1 MNYLLIKNQF
11 GNNMNK
17 KYGVNIMHFVFI
29 IIFCVILSCGENRR
43 NFSAGDLL
51 QADRAFSEMS
61 VNKGMY
67 EAFLAYIAD
76 DGVILRNN
84 SYPSKGR
91 ESLEKFFSGK
101 SDTSFILRWEPLFE
115 KIAPSGDLGYTYG
128 IHTRVTKG
136 SGEETKGTYV
146 TIWQKQKDGN
156 WKFVLDTGTQGLPV
170 IQE

>member
-1 MNYLLIKNQF
+1 
-11 GNNMNK
+11 MNK

-29 IIFCVILSCGENRR
+29 IIFCLILSCDDDRR

-51 QADRAFSEMS
+51 EADRAFSEMS
-61 VNKGMY
+61 VNKGIY

-91 ESLEKFFSGK
+91 ESLKMFFSGK
-101 SDTSFILRWEPLFE
+101 ADTSFILSWEPLYE
-115 KIAPSGDLGYTYG
+115 KIAASGDLGYTYG
-128 IHTRVTKG
+128 IHTRITK
-136 SGEETKGTYV
+136 SNGEETKGTYI
-146 TIWQKQKDGN
+146 TIWQKQTDGS

-170 IQE
+170 NQE